1 MFNIFKQ
8 IKQLKMEQ
16 QDYELQIVDLRG
28 ALDRANEANREL
40 NTTVKECTEELNKAY
55 NQIRSLA
62 EQVRM
67 LDAQN
72 AMKKQYS
79 DSAKNY

>member
-40 NTTVKECTEELNKAY
+40 NTSFKEITEELTKAY
-55 NQIRSLA
+55 NQIRFLA
-62 EQVRM
+62 EQVKM
-67 LDAQN
+67 FDAQN
-72 AMKKQYS
+72 AMKKQFS
-79 DSAKNY
+79 DSSKNY